1 MSRLIKY
8 GAIVVMVS
16 TVLACSPRNEP
27 EVYVIKTETVAE
39 RLIDNLMRDFG
50 FSKVQ
55 AAGIAGN
62 LAQESG
68 QFHTLQEVGGG
79 CFGYSQWCGVRKKE
93 FYQFAPDHGGRHSF
107 RANYGFLRHEMQRDY
122 PEMIDQIR
130 TTQSVEGSAKIFMNV
145 FLRPNRQLANLP
157 RRISYGKSYV
167 RGDYSG
173 SALHQSQHLT
183 R

>member
-8 GAIVVMVS
+8 GVIAVLIS
-16 TVLACSPRNEP
+16 TVLACAPRNEP
-27 EVYVIKTETVAE
+27 EVYVVKTQTVAE

-55 AAGIAGN
+55 AAGIVGN

-79 CFGYSQWCGVRKKE
+79 CFGYSQWCGVRKTE
-93 FYQFAPDHGGRHSF
+93 FFQFAHTTGGKHSF
-107 RANYGFLRHEMQRDY
+107 RANYSFLRHEMRRDY
-122 PEMIDQIR
+122 PKMIEQIR
-130 TTQSVEGSAKIFMNV
+130 TTKTVEGSAKIFMNV

-157 RRISYGKSYV
+157 RRISYGRSYA
-167 RGDYSG
+167 RNNYAG
-173 SALHQSQHLT
+173 SAMYHSQ
-183 R
+183 